1 MQKDIFGDT
10 TGGESASNTSSP
22 NENSP
27 SNASMATDSVVSSIQ
42 DLMRQDVGVDGDAQ
56 RISQMGWMIFLKLF
70 DASDRELELLRDD
83 YESPIPEDLRWQS
96 WAADEEGVTGDDLL
110 KLIDEELFPKLGEL
124 EVSEDN
130 RRGLIV
136 RSVFEDSYNYMK
148 SGTLMR
154 KVINKL
160 EEIDFTSQD
169 ERHVFNDVY
178 EKILRDLQS
187 AGNAA
192 EYYTPRPITRFMTE
206 MVDPELGDSVLDPA
220 CGTGGFLVD
229 TIEHLQRKGV
239 DSVKEREQLQETIR
253 GTEKKPLPHMLAM
266 TNLILHDIEAPTL
279 RRDNSLAK
287 PLRQYGP
294 SDKVDAVLT
303 NPPFGGKEP
312 DGIER
317 NFPQKYQTRETA
329 DLFLALVFKRL
340 KAGGEAAIVLPDGFL
355 FGEGVKTNL
364 KKTLLEEH
372 DLHTIV
378 RMPKGVFAPY
388 TNINTNLLFF
398 EKGPSTDEVWYF
410 EHPLPEGYKQYT
422 KTKPL
427 KFGEFELEQEWWD
440 DRENEKFDEYAWKVS
455 VEEIEDRDYDLD
467 IDNPHEDDEEIT
479 DPDELL
485 AQYESLQEEIGETR
499 QSLKDEL
506 ESALQKTL
514 A

>member
-1 MQKDIFGDT
+1 
-10 TGGESASNTSSP
+10 
-22 NENSP
+22 
-27 SNASMATDSVVSSIQ
+27 MATDSVVKSIQ
-42 DLMRQDVGVDGDAQ
+42 DIMRQDVGVDGDAQ

-70 DASDRELELLRDD
+70 DASDRELELIRDN
-83 YESPIPEDLRWQS
+83 YESPIPEDLRWRN

-110 KLIDEELFPKLGEL
+110 QFIDETLFPALSDL
-124 EVSEDN
+124 EVDEDN

-148 SGTLMR
+148 SGTLLR

-160 EEIDFTSQD
+160 EEIDFTSQE

-192 EYYTPRPITRFMTE
+192 EYYTPRPVTRFMAE
-206 MVDPELGDSVLDPA
+206 QVDPELGEKVLDPA

-229 TIEHLQRKGV
+229 TIEHLRRKGV
-239 DSVKEREQLQETIR
+239 DSVQERDQLQRTIQ
-253 GTEKKPLPHMLAM
+253 GIEKKPLPYMLAM
-266 TNLILHDIEAPTL
+266 ANLILHDIEAPKL
-279 RRDNSLAK
+279 KRDNSLAQ

-294 SDKVDAVLT
+294 SDKVDVILT

-317 NFPQKYQTRETA
+317 NFPQEYRTRETA
-329 DLFLALVFKRL
+329 DLFLALAFKRL
-340 KAGGEAAIVLPDGFL
+340 KPGGRCAIVLPDGFL
-355 FGEGVKTNL
+355 FGEGVKTRL
-364 KKTLLEEH
+364 KETLLEEH

-427 KFGEFELEQEWWD
+427 QFDEFELEQEWWD
-440 DRENEKFDEYAWKVS
+440 DRENEKFDEYAWKVP
-455 VEEIEDRDYDLD
+455 VEEIEDRDYNLD

-485 AQYESLQEEIGETR
+485 ARYEALQEEINATR